1 MFTWI
6 GRFLTSSIGKKT
18 TMALT
23 GLLLVGFLIAH
34 LAGNLLLYKDAE
46 AFEAYAKKL
55 HDLGPLLYVLEFGL
69 LALFVG
75 HIAMAVRTI
84 VENRKARHSKYA
96 VQADRGGK
104 TLASATMPLTGTI
117 VLLFLFW
124 HLIDFRFD
132 GGFKGLFADGGD
144 GAGAADIVWDTLGG
158 TAHMAVY
165 LLGIAALT
173 LHLTHAIQSAVQSLG
188 LRHPK
193 WTPIVERGGLVLAVL
208 IGLGF
213 ASIPFAAA
221 IR

>member
-1 MFTWI
+1 MLTWI
-6 GRFLTSSIGKKT
+6 GRFLSSSIGKKT

-46 AFEAYAKKL
+46 AFEAYAAKL
-55 HDLGPLLYVLEFGL
+55 HDLGPFLYVLEFGL

-75 HIAMAVRTI
+75 HIAMAIRTI
-84 VENRKARHSKYA
+84 VDNRRARHSKYA

-117 VLLFLFW
+117 VLLFLVW

-144 GAGAADIVWDTLGG
+144 GAGAADIVWSTLAG
-158 TAHMAVY
+158 TAHIAVY

-173 LHLTHAIQSAVQSLG
+173 LHLTHAIQSAIQTLG

-193 WTPIVERGGLVLAVL
+193 WTPIVERAGIALAVIL
-208 IGLGF
+208 GLGF